1 MTVPEQANIHPALH
15 HVSEPLI
22 DASKEIEIQRKGTEV
37 SFEGTLTRSGE
48 HCLAVYATV
57 SIESHAEKIFY

>member
-1 MTVPEQANIHPALH
+1 MTVPEHVNIHPALH

-37 SFEGTLTRSGE
+37 SLEGTLTRSGE

-57 SIESHAEKIFY
+57 SIDN